1 MNIDRT
7 LKIRIV
13 TIIILIAW
21 AIYANAQKPPH
32 PNGGGAPGTTK
43 TVVRDQPAG
52 APAGSGNIRGSKVQ
66 DPNPKVEIPRSKHQ
80 IGPGNSKFIIGS
92 GK

>member
-1 MNIDRT
+1 VNIDRT

-32 PNGGGAPGTTK
+32 PNGGVAPGTTK

-52 APAGSGNIRGSKVQ
+52 GPTGSGNIRGPKFQNPNSKVQ
-66 DPNPKVEIPRSKHQ
+66 IPRSKHQ
-80 IGPGNSKFIIGS
+80 IGPGNSKIQIGS
-92 GK
+92 GI